1 MRLWTM
7 ILAGL
12 AGLLGAAGVGAAAA
26 AAHITAA
33 ATLHTA
39 ADFLLFHAAA
49 LLGIVALAHTTPHRG
64 LLVAGSLIGLGTV
77 LFSGDLALRALADV
91 RLIPLAAPT
100 GGMMLIAG
108 WIVTAIAAPLSLRA
122 PH

>member
-7 ILAGL
+7 ILAVL
-12 AGLLGAAGVGAAAA
+12 AGLFGAAGVGAAAA
-26 AAHITAA
+26 AAHITGG

-49 LLGIVALAHTTPHRG
+49 LLGIVALVRAMPHRG

-77 LFSGDLALRALADV
+77 LFSGDLALRALAGV
-91 RLIPLAAPT
+91 RLIPMAAPT
-100 GGMMLIAG
+100 GGMALIAG